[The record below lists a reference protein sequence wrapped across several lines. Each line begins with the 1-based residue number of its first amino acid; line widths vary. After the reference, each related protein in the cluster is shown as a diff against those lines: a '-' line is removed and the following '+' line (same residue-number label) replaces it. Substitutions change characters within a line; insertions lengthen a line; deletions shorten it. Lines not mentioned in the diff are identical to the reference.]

1 MVSIQVKSRKSGRLE
16 ARVTDEQKS
25 RIQRAADLS
34 GRTLTDFAVS
44 ALMEVAERTIREHE
58 VMVLSERDSRVV
70 FDALFNPPEPN
81 EALLRAARRYRELV
95 SD

>member
-34 GRTLTDFAVS
+34 GRTLTDFAVT

-70 FDALFNPPEPN
+70 FDALLNPPEPN